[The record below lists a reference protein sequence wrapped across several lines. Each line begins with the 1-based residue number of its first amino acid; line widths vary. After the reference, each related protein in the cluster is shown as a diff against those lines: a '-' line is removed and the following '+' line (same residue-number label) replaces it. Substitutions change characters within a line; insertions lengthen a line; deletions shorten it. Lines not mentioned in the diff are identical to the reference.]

1 MCAGGVLSILL
12 LPLVSR
18 CQETI
23 YVCIWRMFVFM
34 SVVVSVCV
42 NVFCVAAIVEDIVFL
57 PLSVEVCCMFVY
69 GMCWLHYEAV
79 LNAALCMTCSLFM
92 PVEDA
97 RGDHIEESYS
107 RVGLMN
113 ALEVAMSISFCLPH
127 PVAVSGFIICKGLC
141 GCTVML

>member
-1 MCAGGVLSILL
+1 MLKIL
-12 LPLVSR
+12 
-18 CQETI
+18 
-23 YVCIWRMFVFM
+23 F
-34 SVVVSVCV
+34 
-42 NVFCVAAIVEDIVFL
+42 FL

-107 RVGLMN
+107 RVG
-113 ALEVAMSISFCLPH
+113 ISFCLPH